1 MTNVAESLISDSGLS
16 SNGYILKIVP
26 TVKDFDPYDHYDDS
40 LLVSFNPEW
49 TYSGQKEMGS
59 QISNMSWNQVQTNKY
74 MVESVWAYEKG
85 FKAYRKLTKGSA
97 ANGGR
102 AGLQLKHM
110 ETFRVALNKAS
121 A

>member
-1 MTNVAESLISDSGLS
+1 MTNVAESLISDSDLS

-49 TYSGQKEMGS
+49 TYSAQKEMGS
-59 QISNMSWNQVQTNKY
+59 QISNTSWNQVQTKNTWWNL
-74 MVESVWAYEKG
+74 SGNEKG

-110 ETFRVALNKAS
+110 ETFRVALK
-121 A
+121 